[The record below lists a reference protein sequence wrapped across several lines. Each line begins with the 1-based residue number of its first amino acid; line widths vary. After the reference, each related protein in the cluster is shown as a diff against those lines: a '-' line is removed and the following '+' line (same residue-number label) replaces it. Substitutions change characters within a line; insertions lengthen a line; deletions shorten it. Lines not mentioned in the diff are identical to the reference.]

1 MYEVKPIIVVLY
13 RVYVVCTLFICIC
26 CAVLS
31 LCYVRFTQMHM
42 LCCPEFMLCALY
54 SNAYVVFAKFML
66 CWAEFMLCV
75 FYSCT
80 YIYTIYVH
88 CQ

>member
-1 MYEVKPIIVVLY
+1 M
-13 RVYVVCTLFICIC
+13 CFIHLHI
-26 CAVLS
+26 
-31 LCYVRFTQMHM
+31 

-54 SNAYVVFAKFML
+54 SNAYVVFDKFML

-80 YIYTIYVH
+80 YVVLSLCCVCFIHVHIYIQYTYIVGKYEIYLYEL
-88 CQ
+88 

>member
-1 MYEVKPIIVVLY
+1 VG
-13 RVYVVCTLFICIC
+13 FIHLHI
-26 CAVLS
+26 
-31 LCYVRFTQMHM
+31 

-54 SNAYVVFAKFML
+54 SNAYVVFAKFMLCGLYSYAYVVFAKFML